1 MDDDL
6 AAFIAPL
13 TAFKEEPHV
22 WSVGRFHLACY
33 LTDTAPPSRHVASAR
48 AVVTDGDR
56 VLVVEESTSRHI
68 LPGGRLE
75 PDETVED
82 ALRREVLEETG
93 WSLARFRQIGVLH
106 FRHIDP
112 MPAGYAYPYPD
123 LLHVVYAAT
132 PGEHHPELR
141 EVGGYELGAEFVPLV
156 EARRLDLDA
165 GQHVFLDAALR
176 LAGYGNHWY
185 NPTDG
190 PFLVG

>member
-1 MDDDL
+1 MDDNL

-13 TAFKEEPHV
+13 TAFREEKHA

-33 LTDTAPPSRHVASAR
+33 LTDRTPPGRYVVSAR

-56 VLVVEESTSRHI
+56 VVVVQDPTSRHI

-75 PDETVED
+75 PEETMEE

-93 WSLARFRQIGVLH
+93 WKLARFRQIGIMH

-112 MPAGYAYPYPD
+112 MPDDYPYPYPD
-123 LLHVVYAAT
+123 LIHVVYAAT
-132 PGEHHPELR
+132 PGEHRPELR
-141 EVGGYELGAEFVPLV
+141 DVDGYELGAELVPLD

-165 GQHVFLDAALR
+165 GQHTFLDAALR
-176 LAGYGNHWY
+176 AEERVRSAQVP
-185 NPTDG
+185 PTCR
-190 PFLVG
+190 

>member
-13 TAFKEEPHV
+13 TAFLEEPHA
-22 WSVGRFHLACY
+22 WSVGRFQLACY
-33 LTDTAPPSRHVASAR
+33 LTSTMPPSRLVVSAR

-56 VLVVEESTSRHI
+56 VLVVQDPTSRHI

-93 WSLARFRQIGVLH
+93 WSLARFRQIGVMH
-106 FRHIDP
+106 FHHVDP
-112 MPAGYAYPYPD
+112 VPDDYGYPYPD
-123 LLHVVYAAT
+123 LLHLVYAAS
-132 PGEHHPELR
+132 PGEHRPELR
-141 EVGGYELGAEFVPLV
+141 EVDGYELGAEFVPV
-156 EARRLDLDA
+156 DQARRLKLHA
-165 GQHVFLDAALR
+165 GQNGFLDAALC
-176 LAGYGNHWY
+176 AI
-185 NPTDG
+185 DG